1 MYSFYLVPGTVL
13 SILHMLTHPVSST
26 IIPSH
31 YYFQH
36 FTNQKAEA
44 HRNKMTCH
52 RWHSYI
58 IMELEF
64 KLTLTLWLE
73 FKIRVVSMAL
83 CVTIKFE
90 INSEGNTEP
99 LKKFKQKKKFKN
111 HIYVLENFLRQ
122 KCWGWLRQ
130 KQDTI
135 RAVIKEVLAPVQTRN
150 KGLREGRR
158 PTTNVPWQ

>member
-1 MYSFYLVPGTVL
+1 
-13 SILHMLTHPVSST
+13 
-26 IIPSH
+26 
-31 YYFQH
+31 
-36 FTNQKAEA
+36 
-44 HRNKMTCH
+44 
-52 RWHSYI
+52 
-58 IMELEF
+58 MELEF

-122 KCWGWLRQ
+122 KC
-130 KQDTI
+130 
-135 RAVIKEVLAPVQTRN
+135 
-150 KGLREGRR
+150 
-158 PTTNVPWQ
+158 